1 MGVSP
6 LISPRK
12 AISRMARILVAE
24 DEKAVREFVC
34 RALDQEGHTV
44 TSVEDG
50 LQALAQI
57 AIKEFDLLLT
67 DIVMPGMDGIALALK
82 VSRDN
87 PQLPILLMSGYAMER
102 QRAHNLD
109 SLIHEVVAKPFTLR
123 QIIDSVTKV
132 LKANGKLN

>member
-1 MGVSP
+1 
-6 LISPRK
+6 
-12 AISRMARILVAE
+12 MARILVAE

-50 LQALAQI
+50 LQALSQL

-82 VSRDN
+82 VARDQ
-87 PQLPILLMSGYAMER
+87 PDLPILLMSGYAMER
-102 QRAHNLD
+102 QRAHNLEA
-109 SLIHEVVAKPFTLR
+109 LIHEVIPKPFTLR
-123 QIIDSVTKV
+123 DILDAVAKV
-132 LKANGKLN
+132 LKTNGKLN